1 MGLIKRHPNVNK
13 MGSVHKTAIANP
25 GFPRKG
31 PQPKF
36 SCKLHENERKRAGTS
51 PKSANGKI
59 VQ

>member
-1 MGLIKRHPNVNK
+1 MFINNTMMGLIKRHPNVNE

-36 SCKLHENERKRAGTS
+36 S
-51 PKSANGKI
+51 
-59 VQ
+59 